1 MQYVFEEKI
10 TSKKANISGT
20 MAENAIEPLM
30 SKIRFRPVTFVL
42 QIVNQRRIFF
52 HSEIKMQ

>member
-1 MQYVFEEKI
+1 MFLKKK
-10 TSKKANISGT
+10 SHLKKANISGT